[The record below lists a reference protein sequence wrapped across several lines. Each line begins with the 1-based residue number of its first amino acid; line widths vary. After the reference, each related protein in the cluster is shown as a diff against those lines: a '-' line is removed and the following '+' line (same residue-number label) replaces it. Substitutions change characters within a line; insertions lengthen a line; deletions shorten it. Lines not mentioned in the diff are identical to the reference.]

1 MASRGK
7 SSGKRTGKSRGKG
20 AQARFKADRLKATGG
35 ILADLNKSTSP
46 AKTLLGGVG
55 KDDMDADA
63 DAVLAA
69 PEPATEAPAAAP
81 EAPPAEAAT
90 DTAPATAKDA
100 TDAAEVPEATGAA
113 ETAEAAE
120 ASPAAPAD
128 GARAGSV
135 EVPSGLDALLDTV
148 SREGLQPKAPEPLP
162 GEEDIP
168 VHIDRPLRVP
178 LESYVK
184 VVKGERVARALARDI
199 SENGIYLAAMA
210 LPMVVAGDEVRLEVT
225 LPDAEPIWVQ
235 GKAVR
240 DLTDKGFHALAI
252 HFQNLAGGD
261 REAIRAYVAARAD
274 RGR

>member
-1 MASRGK
+1 MASRAKGGK
-7 SSGKRTGKSRGKG
+7 SGGKSRGKR
-20 AQARFKADRLKATGG
+20 AQSRFQADRLKATGG
-35 ILADLNKSTSP
+35 ILADLNKTQSP

-55 KDDMDADA
+55 KGEMEADA

-69 PEPATEAPAAAP
+69 PP
-81 EAPPAEAAT
+81 
-90 DTAPATAKDA
+90 
-100 TDAAEVPEATGAA
+100 AAEVPAAPETPAPPAPEAR
-113 ETAEAAE
+113 TAEAPPPNAD
-120 ASPAAPAD
+120 PAPTAP
-128 GARAGSV
+128 V

-148 SREGLQPKAPEPLP
+148 SRDGLQPKPPKPLP
-162 GEEDIP
+162 GEADIQIH
-168 VHIDRPLRVP
+168 VDRPTRVP

-235 GKAVR
+235 GRAVR

-252 HFQNLAGGD
+252 HFQNLAGAD
-261 REAIRAYVAARAD
+261 REAIRTYVADRAD